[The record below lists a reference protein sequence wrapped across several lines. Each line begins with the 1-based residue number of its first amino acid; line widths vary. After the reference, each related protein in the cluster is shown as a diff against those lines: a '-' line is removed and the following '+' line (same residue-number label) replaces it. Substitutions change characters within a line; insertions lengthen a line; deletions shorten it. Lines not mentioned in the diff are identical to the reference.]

1 MREGL
6 RLVRIFSQRK
16 ERATEIAESVM
27 MSDCLLPGFRR
38 LGLSPDEI
46 FQERE
51 NSKPIMNTNFRI

>member
-38 LGLSPDEI
+38 LGL
-46 FQERE
+46 
-51 NSKPIMNTNFRI
+51 